1 MMCNDNNIMSEGRIV
16 QNIHFTTCS
25 TVYQLINI
33 GAWESDCK
41 NNNMSLYCNNTQL
54 NIL

>member
-1 MMCNDNNIMSEGRIV
+1 MCNDNNIMMEGRIV
-16 QNIHFTTCS
+16 QKIHFTTCN
-25 TVYQLINI
+25 TGYQLNYI

-41 NNNMSLYCNNTQL
+41 NNMSLYCNNTQL